1 MRTMGAAKRLAK
13 FLEGGMIGAAAGAV
27 VGLLLAP
34 QSGRQLRASLEDRLR
49 RARLAG
55 VTAQA
60 AKEEELIHKFRA
72 EVNDPDALRSE
83 ELRIRNEVAEAVQT
97 LGLGLNAPGAIA
109 AQEVASRAP
118 APASDSA

>member
-1 MRTMGAAKRLAK
+1 MGAAKRMAK
-13 FLEGGMIGAAAGAV
+13 VLEGGVIGAAAGAV
-27 VGLLLAP
+27 AGLLLAP
-34 QSGRQLRASLEDRLR
+34 QSGRQLRASLEERLR

-55 VTAQA
+55 ITAQA

-83 ELRIRNEVAEAVQT
+83 EVRIRSEVAEAVQA

-118 APASDSA
+118 VRSSETT